1 MVTFAQ
7 AQERAER
14 WINGDVPAYEAREIR
29 VREFDLG
36 FVVWS
41 EPREE
46 SPTAGSG
53 GDVRVVIARDSG
65 EATLWPALPIGEL
78 IRRYEEEFGPQP
90 NDAVPEPPQRID
102 LEATS
107 FLLSPP
113 QWLQDAA
120 DKMGIPDRRSSRTN
134 GGQAASG
141 AGAGSGPSAADGAPG
156 PVAAAVGSG
165 AGPDSGSGGADHQ
178 RPAPAGSG
186 SEPGGVDF
194 GRPAAA
200 GPDPAA
206 ASGSGGIDSRR
217 PAAAGSGA

>member
-14 WINGDVPAYEAREIR
+14 WVNADVPAYAAREVR

-41 EPREE
+41 EAREDGP
-46 SPTAGSG
+46 SSDDGS
-53 GDVRVVIARDSG
+53 VRVVIARDSG

-78 IRRYEEEFGPQP
+78 IRRYEEEYAQVPD
-90 NDAVPEPPQRID
+90 DAVPEPPQRVD

-120 DKMGIPDRRSSRTN
+120 DRMGIPDRRPCTLR
-134 GGQAASG
+134 
-141 AGAGSGPSAADGAPG
+141 
-156 PVAAAVGSG
+156 
-165 AGPDSGSGGADHQ
+165 
-178 RPAPAGSG
+178 
-186 SEPGGVDF
+186 
-194 GRPAAA
+194 
-200 GPDPAA
+200 
-206 ASGSGGIDSRR
+206 
-217 PAAAGSGA
+217 

>member
-14 WINGDVPAYEAREIR
+14 WVNGDVSAYETREIR

-41 EPREE
+41 EARPDG
-46 SPTAGSG
+46 PTSDDGS
-53 GDVRVVIARDSG
+53 VRVVIARDSG

-78 IRRYEEEFGPQP
+78 IRRYEEEYGPVP
-90 NDAVPEPPQRID
+90 NDAVPDPPQRLD

-120 DKMGIPDRRSSRTN
+120 DRMGVQDRR
-134 GGQAASG
+134 
-141 AGAGSGPSAADGAPG
+141 PP
-156 PVAAAVGSG
+156 
-165 AGPDSGSGGADHQ
+165 
-178 RPAPAGSG
+178 
-186 SEPGGVDF
+186 
-194 GRPAAA
+194 
-200 GPDPAA
+200 
-206 ASGSGGIDSRR
+206 
-217 PAAAGSGA
+217 